1 MTEIPA
7 SLIAF
12 QRRFPDD
19 DACGATPCSAKRL
32 QTCLDE
38 FVFRFNRRR
47 NRHTAFLSLFLQ
59 ALRAKPQPCHI
70 LIKPEPSA

>member
-19 DACGATPCSAKRL
+19 DACARW
-32 QTCLDE
+32 
-38 FVFRFNRRR
+38 
-47 NRHTAFLSLFLQ
+47 
-59 ALRAKPQPCHI
+59 
-70 LIKPEPSA
+70 LIGGR

>member
-19 DACGATPCSAKRL
+19 GNTPGRL
-32 QTCLDE
+32 
-38 FVFRFNRRR
+38 RF
-47 NRHTAFLSLFLQ
+47 TS
-59 ALRAKPQPCHI
+59 
-70 LIKPEPSA
+70 